1 MNTRKVKIKSRKD
14 DLENSYVEGSS
25 VSNLEIT
32 NNAKI
37 KDGPASEMD
46 NNALSD
52 DDFPMMEKSVKQ
64 NQSIDEDKTLKYEDA
79 EDNKSTE
86 ELLQKCQ
93 EEFDSKLQTS
103 NQMSHSSKTMSEEA
117 PK

>member
-1 MNTRKVKIKSRKD
+1 VNTRKVKIKSRKD
-14 DLENSYVEGSS
+14 DLANSYVEGSS